1 VSTYP
6 RLTDIEFEDTHRPIR
21 AKDGSWRDFSWV
33 DPDDIAAIHQADQE
47 RRLWT
52 IIDFDGV
59 VGLGSGNHFVN
70 RLGYVITE
78 VPVPDD
84 LVIDV
89 IDDDD
94 FEELERQSEISIA
107 SS

>member
-1 VSTYP
+1 VSTSV
-6 RLTDIEFEDTHRPIR
+6 RLTDFEFEDTYRPIR
-21 AKDGSWRDFSWV
+21 ATNGSWRDFSWGGPN
-33 DPDDIAAIHQADQE
+33 DLAAIQQADQQ

-52 IIDFDGV
+52 IIDFDGI

-78 VPVPDD
+78 VSVPDN
-84 LVIDV
+84 VIIDV

-94 FEELERQSEISIA
+94 FQELERQSEISTA

>member
-1 VSTYP
+1 
-6 RLTDIEFEDTHRPIR
+6 
-21 AKDGSWRDFSWV
+21 
-33 DPDDIAAIHQADQE
+33 
-47 RRLWT
+47 LWT

-59 VGLGSGNHFVN
+59 VGLGSGWHTVN

-78 VPVPDD
+78 VPVPDNV
-84 LVIDV
+84 VIDV

-94 FEELERQSEISIA
+94 LEELERQSEISTA